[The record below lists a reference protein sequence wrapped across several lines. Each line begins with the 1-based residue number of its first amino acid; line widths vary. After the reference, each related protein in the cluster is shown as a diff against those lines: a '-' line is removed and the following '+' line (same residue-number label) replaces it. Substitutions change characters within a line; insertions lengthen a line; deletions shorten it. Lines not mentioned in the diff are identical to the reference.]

1 MQQSQGIATVELWQG
16 STPGVQVVS
25 LQQIVVGFV
34 VAGSKRI
41 YHNDTIYTAQQGDV
55 FVLCQGVHH
64 IEDCPPKSV
73 QKFEQVVFNL
83 TAEQLQRSIVMLV
96 NNYNLECLDTHK
108 CPNCRSRNF
117 VVAKPS
123 ALLQEFFLSIYS
135 SFSSTELHSGQNLRH
150 LRTPELI
157 YHILTDS
164 NNCLRSKLLSGADVE
179 KVKFR
184 CCIYDNILKDN
195 TIESLAQQTH
205 RSLTSFKKEFTKAF
219 ATSPHKWFIEQRL
232 QLAKTLLYTS
242 DKTVS
247 EIGNH
252 CTFTNTSHFIRLFK
266 QRFNITPY
274 ALKRQIQRGTEGGKE
289 SQLSQ

>member
-117 VVAKPS
+117 VVVKPS

-135 SFSSTELHSGQNLRH
+135 SLALQSFTAVRISDIYARQNLSTTY
-150 LRTPELI
+150 LP
-157 YHILTDS
+157 
-164 NNCLRSKLLSGADVE
+164 
-179 KVKFR
+179 
-184 CCIYDNILKDN
+184 
-195 TIESLAQQTH
+195 
-205 RSLTSFKKEFTKAF
+205 
-219 ATSPHKWFIEQRL
+219 
-232 QLAKTLLYTS
+232 
-242 DKTVS
+242 TVTTAYEANYFQGQMS
-247 EIGNH
+247 
-252 CTFTNTSHFIRLFK
+252 R
-266 QRFNITPY
+266 R
-274 ALKRQIQRGTEGGKE
+274 
-289 SQLSQ
+289 